1 MIGVFDYTVV
11 LTYMSMMSAMFGIII
26 TTQGEGHP
34 FIGMFCLLVSGFCD
48 AFDGKVARTK
58 ANRSNLEKEF
68 GVQIDSL
75 ADLLAFGV
83 LPACLGIEMLR
94 KSVRYTDVIVRSEIS
109 GKLEWYPIILKAIA
123 LLYVLAALVRLAYF
137 NSTEEGRAKEK
148 EIYGSECYTG
158 LPVTAAALVMP
169 MILIIDYFTK
179 VDLSMLYFAML
190 LVLAILFVTRF
201 KLRKPSTKVVL
212 IMIGIGAVEFGLLA
226 IRFFHR

>member
-1 MIGVFDYTVV
+1 M
-11 LTYMSMMSAMFGIII
+11 
-26 TTQGEGHP
+26 
-34 FIGMFCLLVSGFCD
+34 
-48 AFDGKVARTK
+48 
-58 ANRSNLEKEF
+58 
-68 GVQIDSL
+68 
-75 ADLLAFGV
+75 
-83 LPACLGIEMLR
+83 
-94 KSVRYTDVIVRSEIS
+94 
-109 GKLEWYPIILKAIA
+109 
-123 LLYVLAALVRLAYF
+123 RLAYF
-137 NSTEEGRAKEK
+137 NSTEEERAKEK

-226 IRFFHR
+226 ICFFHR